1 MYKVVV
7 AGKNNI
13 AINVLEYI
21 LSTFDSIDVKVIF
34 NQNDKG
40 IDGFQRSF
48 KKYCLENNIESI
60 TLENAEK
67 IKDVIFLSLEFDK
80 IVSPNKF
87 NSDRLFNIHFSL
99 LPKYKGMYTSA
110 WPILNLEKSTGVT
123 LHKIDAGIDTG
134 DIIQQV
140 EFDISENETS
150 KTLYAKYIMHGTS
163 VVIDNI
169 FKIFDNCFFST
180 SQSAVG
186 SSYYSR
192 NSIDYSNLKI
202 NLNKTAYE
210 IKKQLDAFNFRDY
223 QLPKVFG
230 YNICGAKILSEKS
243 QIKPGCLISED
254 GSGLIL
260 STIDY
265 NICLYKDILDDF
277 LIACSEGNIDFVINN
292 YNEYV
297 INEKN
302 SNGWSPIIVAAYHGK
317 IDVVELLVSLGA
329 NINDTN
335 YKGTSVFMYVKDY
348 AIKNKDINYIRS
360 MIRLGANV
368 NLSDCYGKS
377 VFDYLNGE
385 EENFIKN
392 AIKDMI

>member
-21 LSTFDSIDVKVIF
+21 LSTFDSIDVKVVF

-169 FKIFDNCFFST
+169 FKMFDNCFFST

-186 SSYYSR
+186 SSYYSH
-192 NSIDYSNLKI
+192 NSIDYANLKI
-202 NLNKTAYE
+202 SLNKTAYE

-223 QLPKVFG
+223 QLPKVFS
-230 YNICGAKILSEKS
+230 YNICGAKILPEKS

-292 YNEYV
+292 ANEYV

-335 YKGTSVFMYVKDY
+335 YKGTSVFMYAKDY

-368 NLSDCYGKS
+368 NLSDCHGKS
-377 VFDYLNGE
+377 VFDYLNVE